1 MILVTAATG
10 QVGSAALNVLIA
22 AGSEVR
28 VLVRDPST
36 FAAPEG
42 VQVVQGDFDDDT
54 SMAKALKGVAV
65 MLLAGRDSPDSV
77 SSIAG
82 CWRRFVRPGCATSSS
97 SRLLAHPPG
106 RQ

>member
-1 MILVTAATG
+1 MILITAATG
-10 QVGSAALNVLIA
+10 QVGSAALNVLLA
-22 AGSEVR
+22 AGTKVR
-28 VLVRDPST
+28 ALVRDPSA

-77 SSIAG
+77 SQHRRVLTQVRQAG
-82 CWRRFVRPGCATSSS
+82 VRHVVKLSSVYRR
-97 SRLLAHPPG
+97 SR
-106 RQ
+106 Q